1 MEDNLLFHMM
11 WYYCDIRL
19 AAVLPKNISNI
30 CYTMTPYYT
39 YTIDLCNKIMSNR
52 DFPNISGKE
61 IYLSLSQESTP
72 EVESAYP
79 LYKWKCIWNNI
90 NSKYIDKYDRVIC
103 YKFVYNVL
111 PTKRKLKL
119 MNISGIDTDLCS
131 ICNEPETNMHLLY
144 FCKKIKGL
152 YHFMLRLCE
161 SVCNSKIGDPFAFIY
176 FDFRVSKL
184 LRNVCSLINS
194 SYVGL
199 VWTLRNESLGLTSL
213 KRKLIA
219 KIRYNTQT
227 ILMSFNTKENVRK
240 LFIDLDNRCEN
251 LIY

>member
-1 MEDNLLFHMM
+1 
-11 WYYCDIRL
+11 
-19 AAVLPKNISNI
+19 
-30 CYTMTPYYT
+30 
-39 YTIDLCNKIMSNR
+39 
-52 DFPNISGKE
+52 
-61 IYLSLSQESTP
+61 
-72 EVESAYP
+72 
-79 LYKWKCIWNNI
+79 
-90 NSKYIDKYDRVIC
+90 
-103 YKFVYNVL
+103 
-111 PTKRKLKL
+111 

-131 ICNEPETNMHLLY
+131 ICNEPENNMHLLY

-161 SVCNSKIGDPFAFIY
+161 SVCNSNIRDPFAFIY

-194 SYVGL
+194 NYVGL

-227 ILMSFNTKENVRK
+227 ILMSFKTKRK
-240 LFIDLDNRCEN
+240 CETS
-251 LIY
+251 IH